1 MSNLS
6 SSSTGSTGP
15 RGRGRVVGVPT
26 RCWCGEGIVALIS
39 KSDPNPCRRYFRC
52 GFAAKNRLRN
62 DDHVFKWVDEALI
75 NEIDTLT
82 AKHGEIEK
90 ELKELRRERLEFE
103 KMVCEKVEMNM
114 EKELNEKVE
123 EALSQAKRSNKKM
136 MIVVVLG
143 CMIMIGF
150 SKLVG

>member
-1 MSNLS
+1 M
-6 SSSTGSTGP
+6 
-15 RGRGRVVGVPT
+15 
-26 RCWCGEGIVALIS
+26 
-39 KSDPNPCRRYFRC
+39 K
-52 GFAAKNRLRN
+52 LRN

-103 KMVCEKVEMNM
+103 KMVSEKVEMNM

-123 EALSQAKRSNKKM
+123 EALSEAKTSNKKM